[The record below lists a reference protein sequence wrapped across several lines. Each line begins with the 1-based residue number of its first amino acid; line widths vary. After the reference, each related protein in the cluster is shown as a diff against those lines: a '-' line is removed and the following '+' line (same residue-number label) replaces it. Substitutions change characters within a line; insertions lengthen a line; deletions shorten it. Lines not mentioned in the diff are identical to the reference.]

1 MRHRSPQVLCTSHFL
16 YASKTQDETIATLQQ
31 AREIPHICRKQ
42 KKNRPIMTKFRNL
55 EIAPTVANHPNIS
68 IKTSMFGLRTKIYY
82 KPTSTEIDC
91 IRNYY
96 TISSGNAIHQF
107 LLKFQHNPQC
117 AEEAKLP
124 LEQDDNGNYC
134 LEVCSARDGQFI
146 ALQLFRYNNLMY
158 NSVCEIKVF
167 EGQEASML
175 KKALAC

>member
-1 MRHRSPQVLCTSHFL
+1 
-16 YASKTQDETIATLQQ
+16 
-31 AREIPHICRKQ
+31 
-42 KKNRPIMTKFRNL
+42 MTKFRNL

-68 IKTSMFGLRTKIYY
+68 IKTSMFGFRTKIYY

-96 TISSGNAIHQF
+96 TMSSGNAIHQF

-146 ALQLFRYNNLMY
+146 ALQLFRYNNLAY